1 MATYTKRSYQSWR
14 VSVATQT
21 TLTKAFDAPTEA
33 RAYAQQ
39 LIDLGHKEVQTK
51 AHQSTGWQV
60 RIRSQ
65 LAPQLTKT
73 FPTKAAAQVWAQ
85 AREGEIV
92 KRQFVDYREAD
103 RVTLGDLLR
112 RYDEE
117 CLAARPPHDPDRS
130 RIRKL
135 CRHPITLIRMS
146 AIQPADFAEFRGQ
159 RLRGGFVEP
168 KSAGAIAVVWPAIKG
183 SSVKRELDLM
193 SSVISHA
200 RREWKV
206 HIASNPA
213 AAQNT
218 SRPDK
223 APGDERNRRLAAVY
237 QAGESGDLSAVPG
250 SACRAPRTTTASA
263 SSELDPETTQLL
275 RMPQSEQQA
284 LLRASRYPHWFRPR
298 KKSVTDKTVQA
309 RATKKGQSVC
319 KARLRPTGGLWAI
332 ISFAIETAMRR
343 GEMVQLRWSHVHL
356 EHGNG
361 FLELPW
367 TITKNKKAR
376 IVPLSLRAR
385 RILQTRARTSEFVF
399 ATNQNTI
406 KLGFKRALAR
416 VQVQDLRLHDLRHEA
431 TSRIFE
437 KTTLRTSEVGHITG
451 HTDPRMLQRYY
462 NMRPEEFVDR
472 FAKSFK

>member
-1 MATYTKRSYQSWR
+1 MATYTKRTYQSWR
-14 VSVATQT
+14 VSIATQSE
-21 TLTKAFDAPTEA
+21 LTKAFDTPAEA

-39 LIDLGHKEVQTK
+39 LVDLGHQAVQTK

-73 FPTKAAAQVWAQ
+73 FSTKAAAQAWAQ

-112 RYDEE
+112 RYDAER
-117 CLAARPPHDPDRS
+117 LAGRPVHVPDRA

-146 AIQPADFAEFRGQ
+146 AIQPADFAEFRVQ

-168 KSAGAIAVVWPAIKG
+168 KTAGKAAVVWPAIKG
-183 SSVKRELDLM
+183 TSVKRELDLM

-200 RREWKV
+200 RSEWKV
-206 HIASNPA
+206 HIAINPA

-218 SRPDK
+218 SRPEK
-223 APGDERNRRLAAVY
+223 APGDERNRRLADVY
-237 QAGESGDLSAVPG
+237 RVGTGDHLPVTAGTTL
-250 SACRAPRTTTASA
+250 RAPRNSTVSA
-263 SSELDPETTQLL
+263 ACELDPETTQLL
-275 RMPQSEQQA
+275 LMPQSEQQA
-284 LLRASRYPHWFRPR
+284 LLRASRYPEWFRPR
-298 KKSVTDKTVQA
+298 KKNVTQKTVQV
-309 RATKKGQSVC
+309 RASKRGRPVR

-361 FLELPW
+361 YLELPW

-376 IVPLSLRAR
+376 IVPLSLRAK
-385 RILQTRARTSEFVF
+385 RILLTREKRCEFVF

-406 KLGFKRALAR
+406 KMGFRRAMER

-437 KTTLRTSEVGHITG
+437 KTTLRTEEVGHITG